1 MRREL
6 LASKKKE
13 TGLSLDPR
21 TKLALLITIA
31 LFVLSGGG
39 GAASKQFAPILAAVP
54 LLLLLT
60 EKSWKGS
67 VIYVVLYGGS
77 YILQLWALPHLSGL
91 PNFLVVAICGF
102 FMRFVPGIMMGYITV
117 RTTTV
122 SEFVAAMKKLHL
134 PEQIIIPMSVI
145 FRFFPTVVEE
155 YNAIGDAMKMRGIRF
170 GGGKA
175 SAMLEYRLVPVIMC
189 SVKIGEELNAAALTR
204 GLGGPVKRT
213 NICEIGFHVQDVFF
227 LLLCVVA
234 FAIPIVTMITGGRPM
249 IECKKV
255 SFSYPPNETDIGDRK
270 GHGTLRNIDL
280 SINDGDFV
288 LLCGTSGCGKTT
300 LTRLFNGLI
309 PHYYDGKL
317 EGTVMLDGEDMSG
330 LSLFDISKK
339 VGSVFQNPRSQF
351 FNVDTTSEIAFG
363 CENHGLE
370 EAEIRKRVKLVSEQL
385 NLTNLLDRSV
395 FSLSGGEKQKIACG
409 SAAAVEPD
417 VFVLDE
423 PSSNLDAYSIADFR
437 KLLKILKSQGKT
449 IIIAEHRLYYL
460 YDLADRII
468 YLSDGEIQGDYTL
481 PEFQLIPAAEKAKM
495 GLRPLGLGE
504 FADIEPAS
512 LHSGQGI
519 WKLNH
524 FHFAYKKQPETL
536 SLENIELPAGNVTAV
551 IGHNGAG
558 KTTLSRCL
566 CGLEKRCKGILEK
579 DGTSYSSKQRLK
591 LCYMVMQDVNH
602 QLFTES
608 VLEEVLLSMPGKD
621 SDESPENV
629 AKAEAILTEMDLLP
643 YKACH
648 PMGLSG
654 GQKQR
659 VAIASAIASERPVI
673 LFDEPTSGLD
683 LFHMRQVA
691 DSVKGLADS
700 GKTIVIVTHD
710 PEFILRCCNYVI
722 HLENGRLEESYFLQD
737 TEGRER
743 LFNFFMME
751 GGGGNQTV

>member
-1 MRREL
+1 
-6 LASKKKE
+6 
-13 TGLSLDPR
+13 
-21 TKLALLITIA
+21 
-31 LFVLSGGG
+31 
-39 GAASKQFAPILAAVP
+39 
-54 LLLLLT
+54 
-60 EKSWKGS
+60 
-67 VIYVVLYGGS
+67 
-77 YILQLWALPHLSGL
+77 
-91 PNFLVVAICGF
+91 
-102 FMRFVPGIMMGYITV
+102 
-117 RTTTV
+117 
-122 SEFVAAMKKLHL
+122 
-134 PEQIIIPMSVI
+134 
-145 FRFFPTVVEE
+145 
-155 YNAIGDAMKMRGIRF
+155 
-170 GGGKA
+170 
-175 SAMLEYRLVPVIMC
+175 
-189 SVKIGEELNAAALTR
+189 
-204 GLGGPVKRT
+204 
-213 NICEIGFHVQDVFF
+213 
-227 LLLCVVA
+227 
-234 FAIPIVTMITGGRPM
+234 M

-255 SFSYPPNETDIGDRK
+255 SFSYPPNETDIGDRE

-317 EGTVMLDGEDMSG
+317 EGTVMLDGEDMRG

-524 FHFAYKKQPETL
+524 FHFAYTTQPETL

-566 CGLEKRCKGILEK
+566 CGLEKRCKGILQK
-579 DGTSYSSKQRLK
+579 DGTSYSIKQRLK

-691 DSVKGLADS
+691 DSVKELADS

>member
-1 MRREL
+1 
-6 LASKKKE
+6 
-13 TGLSLDPR
+13 
-21 TKLALLITIA
+21 
-31 LFVLSGGG
+31 
-39 GAASKQFAPILAAVP
+39 
-54 LLLLLT
+54 
-60 EKSWKGS
+60 
-67 VIYVVLYGGS
+67 
-77 YILQLWALPHLSGL
+77 
-91 PNFLVVAICGF
+91 
-102 FMRFVPGIMMGYITV
+102 
-117 RTTTV
+117 
-122 SEFVAAMKKLHL
+122 
-134 PEQIIIPMSVI
+134 
-145 FRFFPTVVEE
+145 
-155 YNAIGDAMKMRGIRF
+155 
-170 GGGKA
+170 
-175 SAMLEYRLVPVIMC
+175 
-189 SVKIGEELNAAALTR
+189 
-204 GLGGPVKRT
+204 
-213 NICEIGFHVQDVFF
+213 
-227 LLLCVVA
+227 
-234 FAIPIVTMITGGRPM
+234 M

-423 PSSNLDAYSIADFR
+423 PSSNLDAYAIADFR

-566 CGLEKRCKGILEK
+566 CGLEKRCKGILKK